1 MRKDFSIETGALLQ
15 HVTGHVSK
23 YAESFNER
31 WLADALH
38 PLGAAAFAALDRGGA
53 AEFDTGARTT
63 SDSLVCSGAVYV
75 PRGLGFFEHNGRKTN
90 FITNIM
96 AMDGRSVQDALDVQ
110 RTTQALQDV
119 PQTEDEEQR
128 SQLNADQERLAREAQ
143 NLLSQTLHGEVL
155 QPSTCAL
162 DVLFVEE
169 YGELDAA
176 VGRRLF
182 KYWHATGWRTL
193 IVF

>member
-1 MRKDFSIETGALLQ
+1 MQ

-75 PRGLGFFEHNGRKTN
+75 PRDLGFFEHNGRKTN

-96 AMDGRSVQDALDVQ
+96 AMAAAYRTHLTYNEPHRRCKTCPRRKTRSSEASSMQI
-110 RTTQALQDV
+110 
-119 PQTEDEEQR
+119 R
-128 SQLNADQERLAREAQ
+128 SD
-143 NLLSQTLHGEVL
+143 
-155 QPSTCAL
+155 
-162 DVLFVEE
+162 
-169 YGELDAA
+169 
-176 VGRRLF
+176 
-182 KYWHATGWRTL
+182 
-193 IVF
+193 